1 MDDRTA
7 SFLGAVAA
15 EEAAE
20 EAAEF
25 GGVHAVFAGAVGQDP
40 RLPAPHPGRDGL
52 DGSQK
57 SAPAAAAAG
66 GGYEPGDA
74 SAATADRRGWST
86 RGYAGQ
92 KAYQGR
98 LARKIGHFF
107 TKNLNN
113 TIFFSASIFPK
124 QDLCLKNV
132 RFYPASESLVFITI
146 AAQNFRTCAYLL
158 NCN

>member
-20 EAAEF
+20 EASEF

-57 SAPAAAAAG
+57 SAEAAAAAG
-66 GGYEPGDA
+66 GGYEPGDGSA
-74 SAATADRRGWST
+74 SATDRREWSV
-86 RGYAGQ
+86 RGYASQ
-92 KAYQGR
+92 EAYQGR
-98 LARKIGHFF
+98 LAESG
-107 TKNLNN
+107 
-113 TIFFSASIFPK
+113 IFKEKFK
-124 QDLCLKNV
+124 Q
-132 RFYPASESLVFITI
+132 
-146 AAQNFRTCAYLL
+146 
-158 NCN
+158 

>member
-1 MDDRTA
+1 MDDRAA

-25 GGVHAVFAGAVGQDP
+25 GGVYAVFAGAVGQDP

-57 SAPAAAAAG
+57 SAEAAAAA

-74 SAATADRRGWST
+74 SAAATDRRGWSA
-86 RGYAGQ
+86 RGYARQ
-92 KAYQGR
+92 EAYQGR
-98 LARKIGHFF
+98 LAGGIGHFL
-107 TKNLNN
+107 TKSLNN
-113 TIFFSASIFPK
+113 TKLVSAS
-124 QDLCLKNV
+124 
-132 RFYPASESLVFITI
+132 
-146 AAQNFRTCAYLL
+146 
-158 NCN
+158 